1 MQADMRALRML
12 TLARRCCAGGERA
25 LLIAARAGC
34 EDLVELIAGFKTNVN
49 VSDATGKT
57 VLLQGCG
64 QNSPAAGPLHWAS
77 QEGHLAVVQVLL
89 KVGTDVE
96 ARKHVSLKR
105 ETLTHAA
112 TALLRR
118 RCKESGRCSGRAAGV
133 GVSVLA

>member
-57 VLLQGCG
+57 ALLQDPCI
-64 QNSPAAGPLHWAS
+64 
-77 QEGHLAVVQVLL
+77 
-89 KVGTDVE
+89 
-96 ARKHVSLKR
+96 
-105 ETLTHAA
+105 
-112 TALLRR
+112 
-118 RCKESGRCSGRAAGV
+118 GRAKRGI
-133 GVSVLA
+133 SQWCRSS